1 MERRQEPSIRV
12 GMTAALT
19 GRYSGPGRQALAGVQ
34 AWIADTN
41 RTGGLWLRDRGG
53 RQQLCLTY
61 YDDASSAERCGALTE
76 RLIVEDQVDLLL
88 GPYASVLTCRAAAVA
103 YHYHRVLWNHG
114 GAAEAVYTA
123 GSGWVVGVLTPA
135 SRYFHGVL
143 DLIRMVYPAARRVA
157 MVHSSAGAF
166 PKEVTTGA
174 QQYCQERGFEVVGT
188 YAYTPETVDFAPLF
202 GQLASAQPDVL
213 LGVGRIEN
221 DLRLATQ
228 WVNTDLTVI
237 AVGLIVTPLA
247 LFRDVLGDAADGF
260 LGPSQWEPGIITA
273 PDYGPSS
280 EEVIASLLAQ
290 GATGVDYP
298 MAQAYAGC
306 LVVQRCIEEAGSL
319 DQQALRQVASRLDF
333 TTFYGRY
340 KIDPGSGRQL
350 GHVMPVVQ
358 WRGGT
363 KVVVWPLEMRTQSA

>member
-1 MERRQEPSIRV
+1 MKRRQEPGIRV

-34 AWIADTN
+34 AWIEDTN
-41 RTGGLWLRDRGG
+41 RTGGLWLRDCGG
-53 RQQLCLTY
+53 HLPVRLTY
-61 YDDASSAERCGALTE
+61 YDDASSAERCGTLTE

-88 GPYASVLTCRAAAVA
+88 GPYASVLTRRAAAVA
-103 YHYHRVLWNHG
+103 CRYCCVLWNHG
-114 GAAEAVYTA
+114 GAAEAVYAA
-123 GSGWVVGVLTPA
+123 GSGWVVGILAPA

-143 DLIRMVYPAARRVA
+143 DFIRLAYPAARRVA

-166 PKEVTTGA
+166 PREVVTGA
-174 QQYCQERGFEVVGT
+174 QQYCQERGFEAVGT
-188 YAYTPETVDFAPLF
+188 YTYPPETVDFAPLF
-202 GQLASAQPDVL
+202 GQLANDQPDVL

-221 DLRLATQ
+221 DLHLATQ
-228 WVNTDLTVI
+228 WVNAGLTVS

-280 EEVIASLLAQ
+280 QEVMSSLLAQ

-306 LVVQRCIEEAGSL
+306 LVAQRCLAEAGSL
-319 DQQALRQVASRLDF
+319 DQQVLRQVAGRLDF

-340 KIDPGSGRQL
+340 RIEPASGRQL

-358 WRGGT
+358 WRGGI
-363 KVVVWPLEMRTQSA
+363 KVIVWPPEMRTQSA